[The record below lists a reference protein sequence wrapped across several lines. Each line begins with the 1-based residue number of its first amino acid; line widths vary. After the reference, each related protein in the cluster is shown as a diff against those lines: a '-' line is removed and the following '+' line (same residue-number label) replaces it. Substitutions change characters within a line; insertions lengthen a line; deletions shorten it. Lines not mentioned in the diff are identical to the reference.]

1 VPSFYDRPPYHR
13 LLGQEPGAGEGEEE
27 VSYQDLAKQLFTKRI
42 REETEARKIS
52 KPEDYLEFYAAMV
65 RQQLDLT
72 GLTHVEVMNDINLA
86 QVFMWLQEKSL
97 FGEAALV
104 FNPAPGLFFTAVD
117 MIRNLL
123 VSPILTLSMAQQEE
137 LFQELW
143 CRPVESFFRGPGTLD
158 SFNTALNQFVVA
170 KAEKLQFVSQ
180 GEKSYM
186 AALSGIKSNFS
197 NTRLY
202 ITTYAKFVSIMEKCR
217 ENIPEEGS
225 VQAEIDV
232 ARRIAADISEFMKIK
247 TLQNKIN
254 K

>member
-1 VPSFYDRPPYHR
+1 
-13 LLGQEPGAGEGEEE
+13 

-123 VSPILTLSMAQQEE
+123 VSPILTLSMAQQED

-143 CRPVESFFRGPGTLD
+143 CRPVESFF
-158 SFNTALNQFVVA
+158 
-170 KAEKLQFVSQ
+170 
-180 GEKSYM
+180 
-186 AALSGIKSNFS
+186 SGIKSNFS